1 MLRKIRQ
8 YVQESTI
15 RNIYNSF
22 LKAYTDYG
30 TLVWCGT
37 QKCNLT
43 KMEKILNKSS
53 CTMLF
58 KGKYDSFKPLYKCL
72 SILPLPGNIRHN
84 QGKFMSKLV
93 SNQQPKCVKE
103 KFPFTINEAINN
115 SSNNKMITPYRRTT
129 TGKRSL
135 SYEGYKLWNLEIPDY
150 IRTQK
155 TLRRFSRS
163 YHAYLIDNIHSLA
176 LRLTSKIVC
185 ISSKMFNA
193 VVPD

>member
-1 MLRKIRQ
+1 MIKGLPQFIYIYILIKVSKSELEQKDHAKYLRVFFDKRLSWAKHIEYTNIKLSRGIGMLRKIRQ

-43 KMEKILNKSS
+43 KIEKILNKSS

-72 SILPLPGNIRHN
+72 NLLPLPGNIRHN
-84 QGKFMSKLV
+84 QSKFMSKLV
-93 SNQQPKCVKE
+93 NNQQPKCVKE

-115 SSNNKMITPYRRTT
+115 PNNNKMITPY
-129 TGKRSL
+129 
-135 SYEGYKLWNLEIPDY
+135 
-150 IRTQK
+150 
-155 TLRRFSRS
+155 
-163 YHAYLIDNIHSLA
+163 
-176 LRLTSKIVC
+176 
-185 ISSKMFNA
+185 
-193 VVPD
+193 